1 MSLTLSAP
9 HFCARPQKN
18 ANICIDDMKNR
29 LFCNA
34 GGRAFTEITSGGGV
48 AEAAFKGAIFRT

>member
-1 MSLTLSAP
+1 
-9 HFCARPQKN
+9 
-18 ANICIDDMKNR
+18 MKNR